1 MGSHGSDHLPCTVSV
16 RKGPSSQAT
25 KRARAFKYSLKEAD
39 VVTKLQRT
47 VCGSVKAK
55 RKSFSQPPWWNNDVE
70 KLWCA
75 KRTAW
80 RAAQRSRHDTTLQQR
95 AKQAAQEF
103 KEGARTAKR
112 DKWTMFC
119 HEVSSDRA
127 LHKFWRLHR
136 AMNRQQTTTSIPD
149 FTTENNKWAKTDAEK
164 GEALFQRYLQQ
175 TDQRNEAE
183 RLDILNG
190 LRTQFGDCLPAI
202 AITPEM
208 LEAALKRSADTAPGP
223 DGVRYSHMGTL
234 EPRDMAEL
242 AERLDSSLKEGAIP
256 EDWLHSHL
264 APIPKPGKDHS
275 KIAGYRIITM
285 QNTVGKLLEGIVAR
299 HISSQLETQKLLPS
313 TLGSYRPRK
322 DTWMNASVLAADVYE
337 GFERGYETLV
347 AALDLEDAYNRVPFE
362 IIMRTLANM
371 DIDPAI
377 TIWTGVALL
386 KRTVSLRVGAWASQ
400 PTAITPGLPQGS
412 ALSPVLFNV
421 YTIGITSNQLEG
433 PGRTLSFAD
442 DVLVYRQGKD
452 RQAVAD
458 SMQLEL
464 NRIDE
469 WCSRANGRIH
479 PEKACVL
486 WCTLNNRA
494 VQATMPQVFIGGKG
508 LERTSALKYLGIT
521 FDRTLSTKEHINNVI
536 IIARKE
542 LAALKTMAAAFMP
555 SGSCSCCTTA

>member
-1 MGSHGSDHLPCTVSV
+1 
-16 RKGPSSQAT
+16 
-25 KRARAFKYSLKEAD
+25 
-39 VVTKLQRT
+39 
-47 VCGSVKAK
+47 
-55 RKSFSQPPWWNNDVE
+55 
-70 KLWCA
+70 
-75 KRTAW
+75 
-80 RAAQRSRHDTTLQQR
+80 
-95 AKQAAQEF
+95 
-103 KEGARTAKR
+103 
-112 DKWTMFC
+112 
-119 HEVSSDRA
+119 
-127 LHKFWRLHR
+127 
-136 AMNRQQTTTSIPD
+136 MNRQQTTTSIPD